1 LGRRA
6 GLALGSAG
14 RETAIA
20 GGPDGAGDRRKGN
33 MSGQLADRDA
43 IGQTSSLERAA
54 RIFATRCHARQ
65 QRASDGARFIEH
77 PLEVAR
83 LLRDAGCSDVVV
95 AAGLLHDVVEG
106 TSVSFDEL
114 AARFGAE
121 VAELVRAVSDDARIS
136 SYRLRKRLLREQV
149 DRAGGNAALVFA
161 ADKISK
167 VRELQGDARR
177 EHSQQLR
184 LEHYRESLGM
194 LQRIAPQ
201 HPLVQRLARELDARP
216 FPSS

>member
-1 LGRRA
+1 M
-6 GLALGSAG
+6 
-14 RETAIA
+14 T
-20 GGPDGAGDRRKGN
+20 
-33 MSGQLADRDA
+33 GQLADRGA
-43 IGQTSSLERAA
+43 IDQTSSLERAA
-54 RIFATRCHARQ
+54 RVFATRCHARQ
-65 QRASDGARFIEH
+65 QRVSDGARFIEH

-121 VAELVRAVSDDARIS
+121 VAELVRAVSDDARIY

-149 DRAGGNAALVFA
+149 HRAGGDAALVFA

-167 VRELQGDARR
+167 VREFGGDARR

-201 HPLVQRLARELDARP
+201 HPLVQRLARELDAHP
-216 FPSS
+216 LPTS